1 MRRRVDRSGT
11 CIVQYHLLAEICNSC
26 RGLASA
32 GALATCL
39 RVMRMMIKMMEAK
52 GIQAGSLRIK
62 SSPSI
67 QRGNPKLMNAPVT
80 TSGTYEALQRLES
93 SKIFQGS
100 VIFIIL
106 LSALA
111 IGAKTYDLPPL
122 VLRIV
127 LVLDKAITLF
137 FLAEIVLR
145 FVASPNRRRFFHDG
159 WNVFDTIVVVGSLI
173 PIEDSEAV
181 LLGRLLRVFRVLRLV
196 SVVPELRSLISAL
209 LLAIPRMGYIALLMF
224 IIFYIYGAMGAMFF
238 SEIDETLWGD
248 VAIAMLT
255 LFRVA
260 TFEDWTDV
268 MYATMSVYPLSW
280 IYYLTFIFLT
290 AFIFLNMMIGSIL
303 EVMGEEKNL
312 LQTEQARS
320 EREQMSQQLTLMQRQ
335 LEELKALIVSR
346 DQR

>member
-1 MRRRVDRSGT
+1 M
-11 CIVQYHLLAEICNSC
+11 NSE
-26 RGLASA
+26 L
-32 GALATCL
+32 
-39 RVMRMMIKMMEAK
+39 
-52 GIQAGSLRIK
+52 
-62 SSPSI
+62 SS
-67 QRGNPKLMNAPVT
+67 T
-80 TSGTYEALQRLES
+80 GTYAALQRIERS
-93 SKIFQGS
+93 PIFQGA

-122 VLRIV
+122 AYQSI
-127 LVLDKAITLF
+127 LVLDQVITIF
-137 FLAEIVLR
+137 FLAEIIFR
-145 FVASPNRRRFFHDG
+145 FVACPDRKRFFRDG
-159 WNVFDTIVVVGSLI
+159 WNLFDTIVVIGSLI

-181 LLGRLLRVFRVLRLV
+181 LLGRLLRIFRVLRLV
-196 SVVPELRSLISAL
+196 SIVPELRSLITAL
-209 LLAIPRMGYIALLMF
+209 LRAIPRMGYIALLMF

-238 SEIDETLWGD
+238 ADIDETLWGD
-248 VAIAMLT
+248 VAVAMLT

-268 MYATMSVYPLSW
+268 MYATMDVYPLSW

-320 EREQMSQQLTLMQRQ
+320 EREQLADQLTLMQRQ
-335 LEELKALIVSR
+335 LEELKALVSS
-346 DQR
+346 QRKQ